1 MAASRNWGRRPAILA
16 FAALLAARLTAVPA
30 HAALVGTCTIT
41 VLSGGTLGHDPA
53 IDTLGSREAGG
64 AAAQVQ
70 VKANSVV
77 CTVLGLLDCYRV
89 SAPPPAAF
97 AASPSGGDAGVAF
110 SSSYSIDG
118 GPDIAGTTQT
128 EVLNGTYSVA
138 VDLSADRASGI
149 FPAGTYQALVT
160 VRCE

>member
-1 MAASRNWGRRPAILA
+1 MPGNSGSRRPAILGGST
-16 FAALLAARLTAVPA
+16 LLAIMLAAGAA
-30 HAALVGTCTIT
+30 HAALLGTCTVT
-41 VLSGGTLGHDPA
+41 VLSGGTLGHDAA

-64 AAAQVQ
+64 SAAQVQ
-70 VKANSVV
+70 IKANSVV

-97 AASPSGGDAGVAF
+97 GAYPPGGDAGVAF

-118 GPDIAGTTQT
+118 GPGIAGTTQT

-138 VDLSADRASGI
+138 VDLTADRTSGI
-149 FPAGTYQALVT
+149 FPAGAYQAQVT

>member
-1 MAASRNWGRRPAILA
+1 MPGSSGSGRPTILGCTTFIA
-16 FAALLAARLTAVPA
+16 MMLAAGAA
-30 HAALVGTCTIT
+30 HAALLGTCTVT
-41 VLSGGTLGHDPA
+41 VLSGGTLGHDAA

-64 AAAQVQ
+64 SSAQVQ

-97 AASPSGGDAGVAF
+97 GVYPPGGDAGVAF

-118 GPDIAGTTQT
+118 GPGIAGTTQT
-128 EVLNGTYSVA
+128 EVLNGTYSIA
-138 VDLSADRASGI
+138 VDLTADRTSGI
-149 FPAGTYQALVT
+149 FPAGAYQAQVT